1 MKWVCEGSMRGRREI
16 CNQQKPRC
24 SYVKPSNLGTR
35 EAVKDNKCLHNKSV
49 PRRELPSDRCVRLAE
64 RRAANLAA
72 CLSACLA
79 GGLVTRLATLT
90 KAWPRTWQRPWQH
103 TRRCVRQHAL
113 LRAWR
118 RNGAEHF
125 DVETSTLQPQ
135 STQMYPGKS
144 GKATEGRDEQP
155 RGGIRSTTAQR
166 LQGRDHGG
174 SRCRR
179 WKGVPCCDWGGAWRP
194 PLPNL

>member
-49 PRRELPSDRCVRLAE
+49 PRRERPSDRCVRLAE

-79 GGLVTRLATLT
+79 EGLVTCLATLT
-90 KAWPRTWQRPWQH
+90 KAWRRTWQRPWQH

-118 RNGAEHF
+118 RNGAKQF
-125 DVETSTLQPQ
+125 GVETANVTRQEWQ
-135 STQMYPGKS
+135 SYRGKS
-144 GKATEGRDEQP
+144 RTAERGHQEHNCTE
-155 RGGIRSTTAQR
+155 A
-166 LQGRDHGG
+166 
-174 SRCRR
+174 SRAR
-179 WKGVPCCDWGGAWRP
+179 PWR
-194 PLPNL
+194 